1 MAVDERRRLTDD
13 AAVCDS
19 MCRKRKTLAQ
29 DVERLQKG
37 IDASPFTREQFL
49 DKYVSLACLTC
60 RY

>member
-13 AAVCDS
+13 AVFDS

-29 DVERLQKG
+29 DVDRLQKG

-49 DKYVSLACLTC
+49 DKYVLLDCLTC
-60 RY
+60 SCG